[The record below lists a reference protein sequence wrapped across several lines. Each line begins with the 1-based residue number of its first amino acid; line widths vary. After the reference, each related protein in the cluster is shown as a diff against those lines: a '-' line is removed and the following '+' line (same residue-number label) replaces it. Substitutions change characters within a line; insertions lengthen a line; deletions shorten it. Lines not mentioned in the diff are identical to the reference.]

1 MYRITVFSRST
12 TSLFSKAP
20 GAQNTAR
27 EKAMFYGLHAAPE
40 FFAAATLVS
49 LNARRVFGTGTWGDL
64 RARDPKPE
72 VEPEDE
78 DGAKHGRGCFRIWI
92 PKGWRASRTK
102 EVLS

>member
-20 GAQNTAR
+20 GAQNTTR

-40 FFAAATLVS
+40 FIAAAIMVS
-49 LNARRVFGTGTWGDL
+49 LNARRMFGTGPWGDL

-72 VEPEDE
+72 VEPNSDE
-78 DGAKHGRGCFRIWI
+78 DVG
-92 PKGWRASRTK
+92 SR
-102 EVLS
+102 S